1 MTQDEREAMRT
12 VLREN
17 IGKLIR
23 DLLVAPL
30 EDACK
35 ERPTSEID
43 RELLEI
49 GREVLADLTGQVV
62 EPSLIK
68 GGPHL

>member
-1 MTQDEREAMRT
+1 MTPDERGEMRR

-17 IGKLIR
+17 LGRVIRELLIT
-23 DLLVAPL
+23 PL

-49 GREVLADLTGQVV
+49 GRDVLADITGRTE
-62 EPSLIK
+62 EPARCE
-68 GGPHL
+68 GHQ